1 MASVG
6 DTLVN
11 CTGTGTSTDPYIF
24 KNWKGFRECIVV
36 SSAYCEYDS
45 TVPENERIINLNDES
60 PNGVSGIV
68 FNCTSV
74 NGNGCS
80 IINANITTNANANS
94 DYDTCAMYTNG
105 GCSIKNVNFLN
116 VILRQRHLVGSRIG
130 NHALF
135 TFTNCQFSVL
145 FLNSTN
151 TDITDAANAYARFSR
166 CSITVKTYDFGT
178 ATNSDSGNRIF
189 KGSGSSSNPGIT
201 ADKCIIDIRCNTL
214 DSSAHRYFVLN
225 DNNYRLFLSNIK
237 VMGRLPNNV
246 ELFIGY
252 CNSSHS
258 KNSNIVVDCESG
270 YVLPWSGDTCG
281 LINTSKIANPSADS
295 DYTAKNIHPVTSEEL
310 VNVDF
315 LDSIGFP
322 ILKADE

>member
-24 KNWKGFRECIVV
+24 TNWEGFRECIDV

-60 PNGVSGIV
+60 PNGVSAIV
-68 FNCTSV
+68 FKCTSV

-80 IINANITTNANANS
+80 IINANITSSAGNPS
-94 DYDTCAMYTNG
+94 DPCAMFTET
-105 GCSIKNVNFLN
+105 GCSIKNINFLN
-116 VILRQRHLVGSRIG
+116 VILRYNHLIGSS
-130 NHALF
+130 ALM

-145 FLNSTN
+145 FLKLTGVDFISA
-151 TDITDAANAYARFSR
+151 DYAYAKFVGCGITIKTSSYSESSCNSVFS
-166 CSITVKTYDFGT
+166 SSG
-178 ATNSDSGNRIF
+178 SDSS
-189 KGSGSSSNPGIT
+189 SGVY
-201 ADKCIIDIRCNTL
+201 ADKCIIDLRVTTL
-214 DSSAHRYFVLN
+214 NPDTQGYIYVGAKGG
-225 DNNYRLFLSNIK
+225 YRVFLSNIK
-237 VMGRLPNNV
+237 VIGRVPNNV
-246 ELFIGY
+246 SLVMGIY
-252 CNSSHS
+252 NSEHVTY
-258 KNSNIVVDCESG
+258 NNIVVDCEAG
-270 YVLPWSGDTCG
+270 YVPPWSGDTCG

-310 VNVDF
+310 ANADF
-315 LDSIGFP
+315 LGSIGFP

>member
-1 MASVG
+1 MANVG

-24 KNWKGFRECIVV
+24 KNWKGFRECIAV

-60 PNGVSGIV
+60 PNGVAALV

-80 IINANITTNANANS
+80 IINANITSYATNNS
-94 DYDTCAMYTNG
+94 GLYAETN
-105 GCSIKNVNFLN
+105 CSIKNLNFLN
-116 VILRQRHLVGSRIG
+116 VIFPYNCFISSNKSQAR
-130 NHALF
+130 F

-145 FLNSTN
+145 FLSSSG
-151 TDITDAANAYARFSR
+151 ANFVSARSASALFSR
-166 CSITVKTYDFGT
+166 CSITVKVYDYDRT
-178 ATNSDSGNRIF
+178 SSDYCNHIF
-189 KGSGSSSNPGIT
+189 QGSDWSDPPGIT

-214 DSSAHRYFVLN
+214 DSSTHRYFVLN
-225 DNNYRLFLSNIK
+225 DSNYRLFLSNIK
-237 VMGRLPNNV
+237 VIGRLPNNV
-246 ELFIGY
+246 ELIVGY
-252 CNSSHS
+252 ANSSHS
-258 KNSNIVVDCESG
+258 KTSNIVVDCEAG
-270 YVLPWSGDTCG
+270 YASPWGGDTCG

-310 VNVDF
+310 INVDF
-315 LDSIGFP
+315 LDSLGFP

>member
-60 PNGVSGIV
+60 PNGVSALV
-68 FNCTSV
+68 FKCTSV

-80 IINANITTNANANS
+80 IINANITSYAEGSLSKCAIFT
-94 DYDTCAMYTNG
+94 DT
-105 GCSIKNVNFLN
+105 GCSIKNINFLN
-116 VILRQRHLVGSRIG
+116 VILRWEHLIGSK
-130 NHALF
+130 ALM

-145 FLNSTN
+145 FLNPTN
-151 TDITDAANAYARFSR
+151 MDFTSASCAYAKFVRCGITIKTSDNSASSCNTIFS
-166 CSITVKTYDFGT
+166 S
-178 ATNSDSGNRIF
+178 
-189 KGSGSSSNPGIT
+189 SGSSTTSGVY
-201 ADKCIIDIRCNTL
+201 ADKCIIDLRVTTSNPDTQGYIYVGAKS
-214 DSSAHRYFVLN
+214 D
-225 DNNYRLFLSNIK
+225 YRVFLSNIK
-237 VMGRLPNNV
+237 VIGRVPNNV
-246 ELFIGY
+246 SLVMGIY
-252 CNSSHS
+252 NSTHVTY
-258 KNSNIVVDCESG
+258 NNIVVDCESG
-270 YVLPWSGDTCG
+270 YVPPWSGDTCG

-295 DYTAKNIHPVTSEEL
+295 DYIAKNIHPVTSEEL

-322 ILKADE
+322 ILKVDE

>member
-1 MASVG
+1 MANVG

-24 KNWKGFRECIVV
+24 KNWKGFRECIAV

-68 FNCTSV
+68 FKCTSV

-80 IINANITTNANANS
+80 IINANITSSATENS
-94 DYDTCAMYTNG
+94 GLFTETA
-105 GCSIKNVNFLN
+105 CSIKNLNFLN
-116 VILRQRHLVGSRIG
+116 VIFPYKNFIASY
-130 NHALF
+130 ALF
-135 TFTNCQFSVL
+135 SFTNCQFSLL
-145 FLNSTN
+145 FRSSTG
-151 TDITDAANAYARFSR
+151 TCFAGAGNAYAKFSR
-166 CSITVKTYDFGT
+166 CSITIKTYDYDKNIYNDNG
-178 ATNSDSGNRIF
+178 NSNRVF
-189 KGSGSSSNPGIT
+189 KGSGSSTVSGIT

-214 DSSAHRYFVLN
+214 DSSAHRYFALN
-225 DNNYRLFLSNIK
+225 DNDYRLFLSNIK
-237 VMGRLPNNV
+237 VIGNLPSNV
-246 ELFIGY
+246 ELSIGY

-270 YVLPWSGDTCG
+270 YVPPWSGDTCG

-310 VNVDF
+310 INIDF

>member
-24 KNWKGFRECIVV
+24 KNWEGFRECIVV

-60 PNGVSGIV
+60 PNGVSAIV
-68 FNCTSV
+68 FKCTSV

-80 IINANITTNANANS
+80 IINANITSSATANS
-94 DYDTCAMYTNG
+94 GLFTETV
-105 GCSIKNVNFLN
+105 CSIKNINFLN
-116 VILRQRHLVGSRIG
+116 VIFPYENFISSS
-130 NHALF
+130 NYALF
-135 TFTNCQFSVL
+135 SFTNCQFSVL
-145 FLNSTN
+145 FRSSTG
-151 TDITDAANAYARFSR
+151 TCFVCAGNAYAKFSR
-166 CSITVKTYDFGT
+166 CSITIKTYDYDKSIST
-178 ATNSDSGNRIF
+178 INNGNRVF
-189 KGSGSSSNPGIT
+189 EGSGSSTVPGIT

-214 DSSAHRYFVLN
+214 DSSAHRYFALN
-225 DNNYRLFLSNIK
+225 DNSYRLFLSDIK
-237 VMGRLPNNV
+237 VIGNLLSNV
-246 ELFIGY
+246 ELSIGY
-252 CNSSHS
+252 CNSTHS

-270 YVLPWSGDTCG
+270 YVPPWSGDTCG

-295 DYTAKNIHPVTSEEL
+295 DYTAKNIHPVTSSEQL
-310 VNVDF
+310 ANIDF

-322 ILKADE
+322 ILKADK

>member
-24 KNWKGFRECIVV
+24 KNWKGFRECIAV

-60 PNGVSGIV
+60 PNGVSALV
-68 FNCTSV
+68 FKCTSV

-80 IINANITTNANANS
+80 IINANITSSATENS
-94 DYDTCAMYTNG
+94 GLFTETV
-105 GCSIKNVNFLN
+105 CSIKNINFLN
-116 VILRQRHLVGSRIG
+116 VIFPYKNFIASY
-130 NHALF
+130 ALF
-135 TFTNCQFSVL
+135 SFTNCQFSLL
-145 FLNSTN
+145 FRSSTG
-151 TDITDAANAYARFSR
+151 TCFASASNAYAKFSR
-166 CSITVKTYDFGT
+166 CSITVKTYDFST
-178 ATNSDSGNRIF
+178 ATNDDSGNRIF
-189 KGSGSSSNPGIT
+189 KGSGSSTVSGIT
-201 ADKCIIDIRCNTL
+201 VDKCIVDIRCNTL

-237 VMGRLPNNV
+237 VIGNLPSNV
-246 ELFIGY
+246 ELSIGY

-258 KNSNIVVDCESG
+258 KNSNIVVDCEAG
-270 YVLPWSGDTCG
+270 YVSPWSGDTCG

-315 LDSIGFP
+315 LDSLGFP

>member
-60 PNGVSGIV
+60 PNGVSAIV
-68 FNCTSV
+68 FKCTSV

-80 IINANITTNANANS
+80 IINANITSSATENS
-94 DYDTCAMYTNG
+94 GLFTETE
-105 GCSIKNVNFLN
+105 CSIKNINFLN
-116 VILRQRHLVGSRIG
+116 VIFPYENFISSSSS
-130 NHALF
+130 ALF
-135 TFTNCQFSVL
+135 SFTNCQFSVL
-145 FLNSTN
+145 FRSLTGTHFAS
-151 TDITDAANAYARFSR
+151 AGSAYAKFSR
-166 CSITVKTYDFGT
+166 CSITIKTCDYNKDNYDY
-178 ATNSDSGNRIF
+178 NGNKVF
-189 KGSGSSSNPGIT
+189 SGSGSSTVSGIT

-214 DSSAHRYFVLN
+214 DSSAHGYFALN
-225 DNNYRLFLSNIK
+225 DNNYRLFLSDIK
-237 VMGRLPNNV
+237 VIGNLPINV
-246 ELFIGY
+246 ELTIGY
-252 CNSSHS
+252 CNSSDS

-281 LINTSKIANPSADS
+281 LINTSKIAYPSPDWLYR
-295 DYTAKNIHPVTSEEL
+295 DKNIHPVTSSEQL
-310 VNVDF
+310 ANIDF

-322 ILKADE
+322 ILKADK

>member
-60 PNGVSGIV
+60 PNGVSAIV
-68 FNCTSV
+68 FKCTSV

-80 IINANITTNANANS
+80 IINANITSSAGSYGGA
-94 DYDTCAMYTNG
+94 CAMLSETV
-105 GCSIKNVNFLN
+105 CSIKNINFLN
-116 VILRQRHLVGSRIG
+116 VILRYQHLIGSD
-130 NHALF
+130 NLM

-145 FLNSTN
+145 FLNPTN
-151 TDITDAANAYARFSR
+151 MDFTSASCAYASFVRCGITIKTSDNSASSCNTVFS
-166 CSITVKTYDFGT
+166 S
-178 ATNSDSGNRIF
+178 
-189 KGSGSSSNPGIT
+189 SGSSSSSGVY
-201 ADKCIIDIRCNTL
+201 ADKCIIDLRVTTLNPNTQGYIYVGAK
-214 DSSAHRYFVLN
+214 S
-225 DNNYRLFLSNIK
+225 NYRVFLSNIK
-237 VMGRLPNNV
+237 VIGRVPNNV
-246 ELFIGY
+246 SLGMGIY
-252 CNSSHS
+252 NSEHVTY
-258 KNSNIVVDCESG
+258 NNIVVDCEAG
-270 YVLPWSGDTCG
+270 YVPPWSGDTCG
-281 LINTSKIANPSADS
+281 LINTSKIVNPSADS

-310 VNVDF
+310 VNADF

>member
-1 MASVG
+1 MSSVG

-45 TVPENERIINLNDES
+45 TVPENDRIINLNDDS
-60 PNGVSGIV
+60 PNGVSALV

-80 IINANITTNANANS
+80 IINANITSYAGDGES
-94 DYDTCAMYTNG
+94 QCAIFTET
-105 GCSIKNVNFLN
+105 GCSIKNINFLN
-116 VILRQRHLVGSRIG
+116 VILRYQHLIGSQ
-130 NHALF
+130 ALM

-145 FLNSTN
+145 FLNPTN
-151 TDITDAANAYARFSR
+151 TDFTSAGCAYAKFVKCGITIKTSDNSASSCNTVFS
-166 CSITVKTYDFGT
+166 S
-178 ATNSDSGNRIF
+178 
-189 KGSGSSSNPGIT
+189 SGSSSSSGIY
-201 ADKCIIDIRCNTL
+201 ADKCIIYLRVATL
-214 DSSAHRYFVLN
+214 DPDTQGYIYVGAK
-225 DNNYRLFLSNIK
+225 DNYRVFLSNIK
-237 VMGRLPNNV
+237 VIGRVPNNV
-246 ELFIGY
+246 SLEMGIY
-252 CNSSHS
+252 IDTHITYN
-258 KNSNIVVDCESG
+258 NIVVDCEAG
-270 YVLPWSGDTCG
+270 YVPPWSGDTCG

-295 DYTAKNIHPVTSEEL
+295 DYIAKNIHPVTSEEL

>member
-24 KNWKGFRECIVV
+24 KNWEGFRECIVV

-60 PNGVSGIV
+60 PNGVSAIV
-68 FNCTSV
+68 FKCTSV

-80 IINANITTNANANS
+80 IINANITSFAGQS
-94 DYDTCAMYTNG
+94 YDKCAIFTETS
-105 GCSIKNVNFLN
+105 CSIKNINFLN
-116 VILRQRHLVGSRIG
+116 VILRYQHLIGSS
-130 NHALF
+130 ALM

-145 FLNSTN
+145 FLNP
-151 TDITDAANAYARFSR
+151 TDMDFTSANCAYAKFVG
-166 CSITVKTYDFGT
+166 CSITIKTSD
-178 ATNSDSGNRIF
+178 NSASSCNTVF
-189 KGSGSSSNPGIT
+189 SSSGSSSSSGVY
-201 ADKCIIDIRCNTL
+201 ADKCIIDLRVTTL
-214 DSSAHRYFVLN
+214 NPDTQGYIYVGAESGYRVL
-225 DNNYRLFLSNIK
+225 LSNIK
-237 VMGRLPNNV
+237 VIGRVPNNV
-246 ELFIGY
+246 SLVMGIY
-252 CNSSHS
+252 N
-258 KNSNIVVDCESG
+258 NPYVTYNNIVVDCEAG
-270 YVLPWSGDTCG
+270 YASPWSGDTCG

-310 VNVDF
+310 VNIDF

-322 ILKADE
+322 VLKADE

>member
-60 PNGVSGIV
+60 PNGVSALV
-68 FNCTSV
+68 FKCTSV

-80 IINANITTNANANS
+80 IINANITSSAGNS
-94 DYDTCAMYTNG
+94 WDPCAIFTET
-105 GCSIKNVNFLN
+105 GCSIKNINFLN
-116 VILRQRHLVGSRIG
+116 VILHYQHLIGS
-130 NHALF
+130 NALM

-145 FLNSTN
+145 FLNPTN
-151 TDITDAANAYARFSR
+151 MNFTSASCAYAKFVRCGITIKTSDNSASSCNTVFS
-166 CSITVKTYDFGT
+166 S
-178 ATNSDSGNRIF
+178 
-189 KGSGSSSNPGIT
+189 SGSSSSSGVY
-201 ADKCIIDIRCNTL
+201 ADKCIIDLRVTTLNPNTQGYIYVGAKS
-214 DSSAHRYFVLN
+214 D
-225 DNNYRLFLSNIK
+225 YRVFLSNIK
-237 VMGRLPNNV
+237 VIGRVPNNV
-246 ELFIGY
+246 SLEMGIY
-252 CNSSHS
+252 NSTHVTY
-258 KNSNIVVDCESG
+258 NNIVVDCESG
-270 YVLPWSGDTCG
+270 YVPPWSGDTCG

-322 ILKADE
+322 ILKADV

>member
-1 MASVG
+1 MANVG

-60 PNGVSGIV
+60 PNGVSAIV
-68 FNCTSV
+68 FKCTSV

-80 IINANITTNANANS
+80 IINANITSSAGNYGGA
-94 DYDTCAMYTNG
+94 CAIFTETS
-105 GCSIKNVNFLN
+105 CSIKNINFLN
-116 VILRQRHLVGSRIG
+116 VILRYQHLIGS
-130 NHALF
+130 NDLM

-145 FLNSTN
+145 FLNPTN
-151 TDITDAANAYARFSR
+151 MDFTSASYAYASFVRCGITIKTSDNSASSCNTVFS
-166 CSITVKTYDFGT
+166 SS
-178 ATNSDSGNRIF
+178 ANSSDSGVY
-189 KGSGSSSNPGIT
+189 
-201 ADKCIIDIRCNTL
+201 ADKCIIDLRVTTLNPNTQGYIYVGAKS
-214 DSSAHRYFVLN
+214 D
-225 DNNYRLFLSNIK
+225 YRVFLSNIK
-237 VMGRLPNNV
+237 VIGRVPNNV
-246 ELFIGY
+246 SLEMGIY
-252 CNSSHS
+252 NSIHVTY
-258 KNSNIVVDCESG
+258 NNIVVDCEAG
-270 YVLPWSGDTCG
+270 YVPPWSGDTCG
-281 LINTSKIANPSADS
+281 LINTSKIVNPSADS

-310 VNVDF
+310 VNADF

>member
-1 MASVG
+1 MSSVG

-45 TVPENERIINLNDES
+45 TVPENDRIINLNDDS
-60 PNGVSGIV
+60 PNGVSALV

-80 IINANITTNANANS
+80 IINANITSYAGDGES
-94 DYDTCAMYTNG
+94 QCAIFTG
-105 GCSIKNVNFLN
+105 TGCSIKNINFLN
-116 VILRQRHLVGSRIG
+116 VILRYQHLIGSQ
-130 NHALF
+130 ALM

-145 FLNSTN
+145 FLNPTN
-151 TDITDAANAYARFSR
+151 TDFTSAGCAYAKFVKCGITIKTSDNSASSCNTVFS
-166 CSITVKTYDFGT
+166 S
-178 ATNSDSGNRIF
+178 
-189 KGSGSSSNPGIT
+189 SGSSSSSGIY
-201 ADKCIIDIRCNTL
+201 ADKCIIYLRVATL
-214 DSSAHRYFVLN
+214 DPDTQGYIYVGAK
-225 DNNYRLFLSNIK
+225 DNYRVFLSNIK
-237 VMGRLPNNV
+237 VIGRVPNNV
-246 ELFIGY
+246 SLEMGIY
-252 CNSSHS
+252 IDTHITYN
-258 KNSNIVVDCESG
+258 NIVVDCEAG
-270 YVLPWSGDTCG
+270 YVPPWSGDTCG

-295 DYTAKNIHPVTSEEL
+295 DYIAKNIHPVTSEEL

>member
-1 MASVG
+1 MANVG

-135 TFTNCQFSVL
+135 AFTNCQFSIL
-145 FLNSTN
+145 FLKPTDM
-151 TDITDAANAYARFSR
+151 DITGSGVAYAKFVG
-166 CSITVKTYDFGT
+166 CSITIKTSD
-178 ATNSDSGNRIF
+178 NSSSSCNTVF
-189 KGSGSSSNPGIT
+189 SPSGSSTAPGVY
-201 ADKCIIDIRCNTL
+201 ADKCIIDLRVTTLNPNTQGYIYVGAK
-214 DSSAHRYFVLN
+214 S
-225 DNNYRLFLSNIK
+225 NYRVFLSNIK
-237 VMGRLPNNV
+237 VIGRVPNNV
-246 ELFIGY
+246 SLEMGIY
-252 CNSSHS
+252 NSTHVTY
-258 KNSNIVVDCESG
+258 KNIVVDCEAG
-270 YVLPWSGDTCG
+270 YASPWSGDTCG

>member
-24 KNWKGFRECIVV
+24 KNWKGFRECIAV

-60 PNGVSGIV
+60 PNGVSGII
-68 FNCTSV
+68 FKCTSV

-80 IINANITTNANANS
+80 IINANITSSATEKS
-94 DYDTCAMYTNG
+94 GLFTET
-105 GCSIKNVNFLN
+105 GCSIKNLNFLN
-116 VILRQRHLVGSRIG
+116 VIFPYKNFISSY
-130 NHALF
+130 ALF
-135 TFTNCQFSVL
+135 SFTNCQFSVL
-145 FLNSTN
+145 FRSSTG
-151 TDITDAANAYARFSR
+151 TCFASAGNAYAKFSR
-166 CSITVKTYDFGT
+166 CSITIKTYDYDKNIYNDNG
-178 ATNSDSGNRIF
+178 NSNRVF
-189 KGSGSSSNPGIT
+189 KGSGSSTVSGIT

-214 DSSAHRYFVLN
+214 DSSAHRYFAVN
-225 DNNYRLFLSNIK
+225 DNDYRLFLSNIK
-237 VMGRLPNNV
+237 VIGNLPSNV
-246 ELFIGY
+246 ELSIGY

-270 YVLPWSGDTCG
+270 YVSPWSGDTCG

>member
-24 KNWKGFRECIVV
+24 KNWEGFRECIVV

-60 PNGVSGIV
+60 PNGVSALI
-68 FNCTSV
+68 FKCTSV

-80 IINANITTNANANS
+80 IINANITSYAGES
-94 DYDTCAMYTNG
+94 WGTCAMFTG
-105 GCSIKNVNFLN
+105 TGCSIKNINFLN
-116 VILRQRHLVGSRIG
+116 LILRYQHLIGSS
-130 NHALF
+130 ALM

-145 FLNSTN
+145 LLNPTN
-151 TDITDAANAYARFSR
+151 TDFTSASCAYAKFIRCGITIKTSDNSASSCNTVFS
-166 CSITVKTYDFGT
+166 S
-178 ATNSDSGNRIF
+178 
-189 KGSGSSSNPGIT
+189 SGSSSSSGVY
-201 ADKCIIDIRCNTL
+201 ADKCIIDLRVTTL
-214 DSSAHRYFVLN
+214 NPDTRGYIYVGAKS
-225 DNNYRLFLSNIK
+225 DYRVFLSNIK
-237 VMGRLPNNV
+237 VIGKVPNNV
-246 ELFIGY
+246 SLEMGIY
-252 CNSSHS
+252 NSTHVTY
-258 KNSNIVVDCESG
+258 NNIVVDCEAG
-270 YVLPWSGDTCG
+270 YASPWSGDTCG